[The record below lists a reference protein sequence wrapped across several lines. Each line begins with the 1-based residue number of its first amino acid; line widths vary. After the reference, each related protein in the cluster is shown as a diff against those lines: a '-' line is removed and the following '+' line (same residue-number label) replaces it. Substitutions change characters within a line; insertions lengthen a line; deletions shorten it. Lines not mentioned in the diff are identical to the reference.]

1 MSDIPEFIR
10 VDSKGERRKLL
21 KRRDTESQ
29 VWIVGGVLTIFL
41 IVVSF
46 FAYLLNLMDDSKYEK
61 DLISSIPNTAPCP
74 CAAK

>member
-46 FAYLLNLMDDSKYEK
+46 FAVMNVG
-61 DLISSIPNTAPCP
+61 
-74 CAAK
+74 